1 MTDTTPGRRSASR
14 PKAALDATTVLA
26 LVVPVLTVLAV
37 LLVRPDRPA
46 VVERDPTLTALT
58 SASVVCPS
66 ALPGAPA
73 AYLTTAEDVGR
84 GTVRVATGSRAAE
97 EPLSSGTVTRV
108 DRGAGPLIVTGTG
121 ELAPGL
127 VGARFGSR
135 RLAAVPCPAPSPD
148 QWFTGVGAGARRSS
162 VVELVNPDAGP
173 AVADVAVYGRN
184 GEADVPRLR
193 GVAVPGRSSVRLD
206 LGSVVPRRGDLA
218 LHVVTQRGRLAVTA
232 ATTYDDLAAP
242 PSTEWL
248 AAQPRPATHN
258 VLMGPAPGR
267 GTRTLV
273 VANDGDDEVRATV
286 RFISAESVFA
296 PQGVDEVRVPPHGV
310 QRVEIT
316 TALEEALRRGTVGVD
331 LASSGPVTASLLS
344 YVDGDLSHA
353 VAGTPVTTGTTVL
366 VPEGRKQLVLGGV
379 DAVGA
384 VTVVSRTAEGRLVDR
399 SRAALRPGRG
409 AAVRVPDA
417 AVLVSVLPERASVT
431 GSVLVS
437 GNGATVVPLTP
448 LVRSGLV
455 PHVRPGL
462 PSADQP

>member
-1 MTDTTPGRRSASR
+1 MSDSTPGRRSASG
-14 PKAALDATTVLA
+14 PDTAFDATTVLA
-26 LVVPVLTVLAV
+26 LLVPVLTVLAL
-37 LLVRPDRPA
+37 LLVRPDQPEA
-46 VVERDPTLTALT
+46 VRRDPTRTALT
-58 SASVVCPS
+58 SASIVCPS

-73 AYLTTAEDVGR
+73 AYLTTAEDRGR
-84 GTVRVATGSRAAE
+84 GTVRVTTGSDTAE
-97 EPLSSGTVTRV
+97 ERLASGSATRV
-108 DRGAGPLIVTGTG
+108 DRGTGPLIVTG
-121 ELAPGL
+121 EQALAPGL

-135 RLAAVPCPAPSPD
+135 RLAAAACPAPSPD
-148 QWFTGVGAGARRSS
+148 QWFTGVGAGPRRNS

-173 AVADVAVYGRN
+173 AVADVAVYGPS
-184 GEADVPRLR
+184 GPADVPRLR

-218 LHVVTQRGRLAVTA
+218 LHVVTQRGRLASSVVT
-232 ATTYDDLAAP
+232 TNDDLAAP

-248 AAQPRPATHN
+248 AAQPQPATHN

-273 VANDGDDEVRATV
+273 VANEGKDEVRATV

-296 PQGVDEVRVPPHGV
+296 PRGVDEIRVPPGGV
-310 QRVEIT
+310 RRVEIT
-316 TALEEALRRGTVGVD
+316 AALEDALRQGTLGVD

-344 YVDGDLSHA
+344 FVDGDLSHA
-353 VAGTPVTTGTTVL
+353 VSGTPITTDATVL

-384 VTVVSRTAEGRLVDR
+384 ATVVSRTADGKVLDRGRV
-399 SRAALRPGRG
+399 ALRPGRG

-417 AVLVSVLPERASVT
+417 AVLVSVLPERTSVT

-437 GNGATVVPLTP
+437 GNGAAVVPLAP

-455 PHVRPGL
+455 PDVRPGL
-462 PSADQP
+462 ASAD